1 MGKTNHLERD
11 VGFDYPDYK
20 KDIQK
25 LEEYIQNSLNRKN
38 TNLCG
43 LLVTGHVG
51 TGKSVFVEN
60 YLKRFEGT
68 YPVIIAR
75 HNPQQE
81 AIPYSGFKHGI
92 SDFLSK
98 AYKVLEKDKFEKF
111 SESLR
116 TQLGEHFPLL
126 FDYIPELSLLTN
138 TPPEIVPQ
146 STPKV
151 ENQLYPLFKVFFEFL
166 SDYYQKPLFFFTD
179 DLQHID
185 GSGMNLLTYLLLQLS
200 PKRLIWIGACREPQ
214 SNPIRIRQLIES
226 INFNKK
232 HIENI
237 SLKRLTLNQSRY
249 FVESLLGSPCSQ
261 ELVEVSHQLTRGN
274 LSQLQVL
281 MESLKN
287 TDLIS
292 LEQGVWDGKGD
303 AILKR
308 YSGQNSFHILQER
321 LSILN
326 KPVQEMLCLISIMG
340 EYNRNVLVE
349 HFRRDNSL
357 LNKCLKDAVD
367 AGILERGG
375 KEYRFSD
382 PHIGEIIYEGLG
394 AEKTVPLHYHIA
406 NLLSTNGYEELN
418 ILKKIMITR
427 HFNQSLDLV
436 RKDGHTILCADL
448 NYQIAR
454 FYNQESSFNEARYF
468 FKISTDLYKESPW
481 ESVKDRVW
489 KVYMDRA
496 RMEYMLGEY
505 DPAEIHLD
513 FLLERFSDP
522 ILLTDAFELK
532 IIINNHLGRYRKG
545 ITILKESLLELG
557 LELPMEERLLSGTIA
572 KLKAEIDNTSKGDK
586 KIDLVRQEAIL
597 RLLYVGGMALHHT
610 SDILMT
616 WAALEIITRSHST
629 QSAIGAVGYVSYG
642 RMCIIAGDITKGYEF
657 GKKGVDFDEINA
669 GIRYRCRV
677 LGVFAFYVLPWKK
690 AFEESLPMLEEGMQA
705 GKASGD
711 LIGHYILKTHQ
722 FN

>member
-75 HNPQQE
+75 HNSQQE

-98 AYKVLEKDKFEKF
+98 TYKVLDKDKFEKF
-111 SESLR
+111 SESIH

-138 TPPEIVPQ
+138 SLPEIAPR

-166 SDYYQKPLFFFTD
+166 SDYHQKPLFFFTD

-185 GSGMNLLTYLLLQLS
+185 GSGMNLLTYLLLQLA
-200 PKRLIWIGACREPQ
+200 PERLIWIGACREPQ
-214 SNPIRIRQLIES
+214 SNPVRIKQLVES

-237 SLKRLTLNQSRY
+237 PLKRLTLSQSRY
-249 FVESLLGSPCSQ
+249 FVENLLGSPCSQ
-261 ELVEVSHQLTRGN
+261 GLVEVSHQLTRGN

-281 MESLKN
+281 IDSLKN
-287 TDLIS
+287 TDLIF
-292 LEQGVWDGKGD
+292 LEKGVWEGNAR

-321 LSILN
+321 LNTLK
-326 KPVQEMLCLISIMG
+326 KPVHEMLCLISIMG

-349 HFRRDNSL
+349 HFRGDVNL
-357 LNKCLKDAVD
+357 LNKCLKEAVN
-367 AGILERGG
+367 AGLLEH
-375 KEYRFSD
+375 KEKECRFSD

-394 AEKTVPLHYHIA
+394 AEQTAPLHYHIA
-406 NLLSTNGYEELN
+406 NLLLIDGHSNLN
-418 ILKKIMITR
+418 VLKKIMVTR

-436 RKDGHTILCADL
+436 RKNGHTILCAGL
-448 NYQIAR
+448 NYQVAC

-468 FKISTDLYKESPW
+468 FKISADLYKECPW
-481 ESVKDRVW
+481 KSVKDKVW
-489 KVYMDRA
+489 KVYMNRA
-496 RMEYMLGEY
+496 RMEYALGEY

-522 ILLTDAFELK
+522 IQLTDAFELK
-532 IIINNHLGRYRKG
+532 IIINNHLGRYRKVVS
-545 ITILKESLLELG
+545 ILKESLLELG
-557 LELPMEERLLSGTIA
+557 LELPVDERLLPQAIS
-572 KLKAEIDNTSKGDK
+572 KLKGEIAGVPAAGPDVDPA
-586 KIDLVRQEAIL
+586 RQDAIL

-616 WAALEIITRSHST
+616 WAALQIITRSQST
-629 QSAIGAVGYVSYG
+629 HSAIRAIGYVSYG

-657 GKKGVDFDEINA
+657 GKKGLNFDEMHR
-669 GIRYRCRV
+669 GIQYRCRV
-677 LGVFAFYVLPWKK
+677 L
-690 AFEESLPMLEEGMQA
+690 
-705 GKASGD
+705 
-711 LIGHYILKTHQ
+711 
-722 FN
+722 